1 MTSREQLKILHVF
14 RAPVGGLFRHVID
27 LVHGQSARGHQVGIV
42 ADSLTGGDNAD
53 RVPAELAPHLALG
66 ASRVPMGRGLGLG
79 DIAATR
85 AVAAAIAR
93 LRRMSCMVMAP
104 RARPMRG
111 WRSFRATP
119 IRVYTPHG
127 GSLHYR
133 PGTPQGA
140 FYLTLEKIL
149 KARTDLFLFESD
161 YIRELFNR
169 RIGAPRAMVKVVHN
183 GVADSEFAAVAP
195 APSATDLLYIG
206 ELRALKGVDVLIDA
220 IAGLRAT
227 GPDIDR
233 DDRRRRPRSRRLDGA
248 RRGARHFR
256 ASCAFDM
263 PMPAREAFALG
274 KVMVVPSYGESL
286 PYIVLE
292 AGAAAKPLIAT
303 NVGGIPEIFG
313 PLAGRLIPP
322 GDCAA
327 LMKALADAVNNP
339 ETMRASTLAVQARI
353 RDVFSIQAMVDE
365 RTVRLCRGAGAQRAK
380 AHKSNIPLSF
390 C

>member
-1 MTSREQLKILHVF
+1 MTASRQKLKILHVF

-27 LVHGQSARGHQVGIV
+27 LTRGQSAHGHQVGIV

-53 RVPAELAPHLALG
+53 RVFADLAPHLALG

-79 DIAATR
+79 DIAATK

-93 LRRMSCMVMAP
+93 LAP
-104 RARPMRG
+104 DVVHGHGAKGAAYARLAAVPRE
-111 WRSFRATP
+111 P

-127 GSLHYR
+127 GSLHYH
-133 PGTPQGA
+133 PFTPQGA
-140 FYLTLEKIL
+140 IYLTLEKIL

-183 GVADSEFAAVAP
+183 GVADSEFADVA
-195 APSATDLLYIG
+195 AKPSATDLLYIG
-206 ELRALKGVDVLIDA
+206 ELRALKGVNVLIDA
-220 IAGLRAT
+220 IADLRASGQT
-227 GPDIDR
+227 LTATIVGDGPDR
-233 DDRRRRPRSRRLDGA
+233 DAMTALAAA
-248 RRGARHFR
+248 RGISELVQFRH
-256 ASCAFDM
+256 

-274 KVMVVPSYGESL
+274 KVMVVPSFGESL

-303 NVGGIPEIFG
+303 QVGGIPEIFG
-313 PLAGRLIPP
+313 PQAARLIQP
-322 GDCAA
+322 GDRAA
-327 LMKALADAVNNP
+327 LMRALADAVNDP

-353 RDVFSIQAMVDE
+353 RAVFSIKTMVDDGLAAYAE
-365 RTVRLCRGAGAQRAK
+365 ALRQKRALTLI
-380 AHKSNIPLSF
+380 SD
-390 C
+390 